1 MLERI
6 CGWFGCKKSEGK
18 VSSGWCFG
26 HFPNFNKGEAPSG
39 KKQDVAAE
47 NQELRKVIREMNVHI
62 RKMLGAEV
70 ADKYKDY

>member
-6 CGWFGCKKSEGK
+6 CGWFDGFKKSEEK
-18 VSSGWCFG
+18 
-26 HFPNFNKGEAPSG
+26 APSG
-39 KKQDVAAE
+39 KKQNAAAE
-47 NQELRKVIREMNVHI
+47 NLELRKVIREMNVHI